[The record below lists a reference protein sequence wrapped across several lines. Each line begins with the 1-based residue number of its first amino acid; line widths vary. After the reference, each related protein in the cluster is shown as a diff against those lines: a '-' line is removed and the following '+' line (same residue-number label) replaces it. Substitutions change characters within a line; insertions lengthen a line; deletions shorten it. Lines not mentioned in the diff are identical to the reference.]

1 MRKLVNISD
10 KRLSLKQTS
19 SSPPG
24 LCEDLKF
31 LTELFGNKD
40 LEPEEEVESLEE
52 LKAEL
57 KDLGY
62 DLSDL
67 GQQMEALRRKLAG
80 KLERRLTTEDTENTE
95 REEKR
100 LSQRSRRTLR

>member
-1 MRKLVNISD
+1 MGKRVNIYL

-19 SSPPG
+19 SSPLG

-40 LEPEEEVESLEE
+40 LGPEEEVETLEE
-52 LKAEL
+52 IKADL

-62 DLSDL
+62 DLSEL
-67 GQQMEALRRKLAG
+67 GQQMDALRRKLAG
-80 KLERRLTTEDTENTE
+80 KLEKN
-95 REEKR
+95 KP
-100 LSQRSRRTLR
+100 QRTQRAQRGGGRQRARVKN